1 MPNVTLT
8 LAVLPELFAVCRLD
22 PHQPIPTWATQGR
35 VFSLTRASDELSI
48 VCPQQNVPAQ
58 GLGPGAKVERGWRAF
73 QFEGPLDFSLSGV
86 LSAVTVPLAD
96 AGISIF
102 AISTYNTDYVLVR
115 EGQLEAAIT
124 ALSAKGHSIHRAQAH
139 R

>member
-1 MPNVTLT
+1 MPTVTLT
-8 LAVLPELFAVCRLD
+8 LAVLPEVFALCRLD
-22 PHQPIPTWATQGR
+22 PRQPIPAWATQGQ
-35 VFSLTRASDELSI
+35 VFSVTRASDELSI
-48 VCPQQNVPAQ
+48 VCHQRNVPET
-58 GLGPGAKVERGWRAF
+58 GLGPSAKVERGWRAF

-86 LSAVTVPLAD
+86 LSSVTVPLAE